1 MKKTIY
7 IFVLVLV
14 IISCKTTENRN
25 SEANPKSVDLVL
37 DFSRQIPGP
46 FLEITIGEQNYTAF
60 VDTGNTSSI
69 ISVSDEIIQ
78 NLNLLPIGEQRSIT
92 TAGEVTN
99 KQYLLSNFTI
109 NGKIEFNDVIC
120 TSMPP
125 KNYAPN
131 EKPDAILGLSAFA
144 DYNILI
150 AYDER
155 KIYLYDKNITHEY
168 FNNWVKVDL
177 LPDRSGLFFYGNINS
192 DEDSCLFYLDT
203 GTFVRIRGQ
212 LYDQVLNQKIASNL
226 SLNDGDATFIFGG
239 EQIFNN
245 RVYAARSNN
254 MTDVDIF
261 LGLNFLLNHNV
272 FIDLDNSKLLVKN

>member
-144 DYNILI
+144 DYNILRI
-150 AYDER
+150 
-155 KIYLYDKNITHEY
+155 
-168 FNNWVKVDL
+168 
-177 LPDRSGLFFYGNINS
+177 FFW
-192 DEDSCLFYLDT
+192 D
-203 GTFVRIRGQ
+203 
-212 LYDQVLNQKIASNL
+212 
-226 SLNDGDATFIFGG
+226 
-239 EQIFNN
+239 
-245 RVYAARSNN
+245 
-254 MTDVDIF
+254 
-261 LGLNFLLNHNV
+261 
-272 FIDLDNSKLLVKN
+272 